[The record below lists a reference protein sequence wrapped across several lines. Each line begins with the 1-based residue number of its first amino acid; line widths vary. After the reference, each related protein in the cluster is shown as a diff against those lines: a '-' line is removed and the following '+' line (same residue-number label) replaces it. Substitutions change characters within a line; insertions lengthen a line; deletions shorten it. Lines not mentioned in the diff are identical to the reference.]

1 MKMKRIFLLIVLIAA
16 AFGLDAQYIQNQEF
30 EKANYYYNEARYDT
44 AVVIYEGIINEG
56 YVSAPLL
63 YNIGNAYFKMRNY
76 PMAIL
81 NYEKALKIEPD
92 NADIKQNLAI
102 ANALITDKIEP
113 VPEFFLKKLWRSI
126 GDKLSANEWATVSL
140 VLIALVL
147 ITLFLYLTARTR
159 GVKKSMFFIGILLI
173 IIALCSIIHASQ
185 KWKYMNEHN
194 EAIVMMPTITVKSSP
209 SSSGTDL
216 FVLHEGTKVDI
227 MDKADNWNK
236 IKIADGSV
244 GWLPSSCITRF

>member
-1 MKMKRIFLLIVLIAA
+1 MKKILFIIVLMVTVI
-16 AFGLDAQYIQNQEF
+16 GLKAQTLQNQKF

-44 AVVIYEGIINEG
+44 AVIIYESILNDG

-63 YNIGNAYFKMRNY
+63 YNIGNAYFKMREY

-92 NADIKQNLAI
+92 NNDIKQNLAI

-113 VPEFFLKKLWRSI
+113 VPEFFLTKLWKNI
-126 GDKLSANEWATVSL
+126 GDKLSANEWATLSL
-140 VLIALVL
+140 VLIGLVL
-147 ITLFLYLTARTR
+147 IVLFLYLTARTK

-173 IIALCSIIHASQ
+173 VICLCSIIHASQ
-185 KWKYMNEHN
+185 KHRYMNEHN
-194 EAIVMMPTITVKSSP
+194 EAIVMIPTITVKSSP
-209 SSSGTDL
+209 TTSGTDL
-216 FVLHEGTKVDI
+216 FVLHEGTKVSVL
-227 MDKADNWNK
+227 DKDDSWNK

-244 GWLPSSCITRF
+244 GWLPSSCITKY